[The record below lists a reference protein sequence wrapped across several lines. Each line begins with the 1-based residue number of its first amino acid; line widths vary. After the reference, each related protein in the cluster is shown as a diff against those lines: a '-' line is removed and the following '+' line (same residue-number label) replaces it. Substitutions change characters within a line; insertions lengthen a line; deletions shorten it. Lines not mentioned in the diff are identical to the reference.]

1 MIDYALKPPILQNEI
16 NIEQINST
24 NDYLKCMNPDE
35 KKIFIKSY
43 KYPYLAGEILSR
55 DYPFLLDKIINIDF
69 YGQEN
74 NTIGGELSMIKNTSN
89 VDEADEGGADDSMG
103 EFRNQP
109 EPPEEDIDGNNNNTF
124 FNTTIDNNLNN
135 EKDNLEIVDYLF
147 NICFTNDLNPIQG
160 GYLVKI
166 IRSLLHS
173 LYNPNKSSAFISYIC
188 FKKPNDIISNLW
200 NKIQYFYYQEIIYDI
215 LMYCEEDNNQNN
227 KLEIIKNNILAK
239 LVALM
244 KTQPEGIKDIF
255 CDYISNCKNTESL
268 VNEGFI
274 TKFCNTFSSCNNEII
289 LENFCIVASQ
299 IIKLYKNDNFS
310 NSKNIKTFEKNIFS
324 NNFLNSS
331 LGILNFGDSDIL
343 ISKMNSVI
351 KELNLENFKSTNT
364 KISLMLFVY
373 DFMSISR
380 CTEFLENLK
389 TINYFNFITNLF
401 FSSSNDIIQTIY
413 INQIQI
419 LLEDTNEKW
428 LMEILFKNNFIEQA
442 LSINFTNTNSFGIK
456 DNNLYIHLCELF
468 NILTHNTYMLEL
480 IKKNNQFEKIS
491 NFYTN
496 NFKNYVE
503 RMEKSICNFR
513 SNSLYLP
520 VEDSLRV
527 DEISEKVEIK
537 NMGEFNRF
545 NNNIFKK
552 NSFSSSVK
560 KDIFFDGQPE
570 GDIEKREDNFDDDNE
585 NKNIFQNFYNFDEE
599 SQKDDKK

>member
-1 MIDYALKPPILQNEI
+1 
-16 NIEQINST
+16 
-24 NDYLKCMNPDE
+24 
-35 KKIFIKSY
+35 
-43 KYPYLAGEILSR
+43 
-55 DYPFLLDKIINIDF
+55 
-69 YGQEN
+69 
-74 NTIGGELSMIKNTSN
+74 
-89 VDEADEGGADDSMG
+89 
-103 EFRNQP
+103 
-109 EPPEEDIDGNNNNTF
+109 
-124 FNTTIDNNLNN
+124 
-135 EKDNLEIVDYLF
+135 
-147 NICFTNDLNPIQG
+147 
-160 GYLVKI
+160 
-166 IRSLLHS
+166 
-173 LYNPNKSSAFISYIC
+173 
-188 FKKPNDIISNLW
+188 
-200 NKIQYFYYQEIIYDI
+200 
-215 LMYCEEDNNQNN
+215 
-227 KLEIIKNNILAK
+227 
-239 LVALM
+239 
-244 KTQPEGIKDIF
+244 
-255 CDYISNCKNTESL
+255 
-268 VNEGFI
+268 
-274 TKFCNTFSSCNNEII
+274 
-289 LENFCIVASQ
+289 
-299 IIKLYKNDNFS
+299 
-310 NSKNIKTFEKNIFS
+310 
-324 NNFLNSS
+324 
-331 LGILNFGDSDIL
+331 
-343 ISKMNSVI
+343 MNSVI